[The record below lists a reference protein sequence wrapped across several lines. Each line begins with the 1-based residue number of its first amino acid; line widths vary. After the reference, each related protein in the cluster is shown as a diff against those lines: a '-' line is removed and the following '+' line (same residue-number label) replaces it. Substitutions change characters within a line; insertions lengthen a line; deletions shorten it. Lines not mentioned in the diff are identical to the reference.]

1 VGNDSDQ
8 LRWSSVSEQDKIK
21 ILVVDDHFVV
31 RMGVS
36 TLLNAQDDMTV
47 VGEAANGNQGV
58 ELFRK
63 YRPDV
68 TLMDLRMPEMNG
80 VAAIAAIR
88 NEYPD
93 ARIIVLSTYDGD
105 EDIYRAFQAGAR
117 AYLLK
122 DMHHDELVNAIRAV
136 HQGQRF
142 IPPVIA
148 NRLAERMPRSELTA
162 RELEVLK
169 LIVKGMSNKEIAS
182 ALSITEGTVKIHV
195 NNLLGKLGVSDRTKA
210 ATTALQRGIVY
221 LE

>member
-1 VGNDSDQ
+1 MSKQNPI
-8 LRWSSVSEQDKIK
+8 R

-36 TLLNAQDDMTV
+36 TLINAQDDMTV
-47 VGEAANGNQGV
+47 IGEAANGKQGV
-58 ELFRK
+58 EAFRLN
-63 YRPDV
+63 RPDV

-80 VAAIAAIR
+80 VDAIVAIR
-88 NEYPD
+88 GEYPD

-122 DMHHDELVNAIRAV
+122 DMHHDALINAIRVV

-142 IPPVIA
+142 IPPAIA

-169 LIVKGMSNKEIAS
+169 LIVKGMSNREIAS
-182 ALSITEGTVKIHV
+182 ALHITEGTVKIHV

>member
-1 VGNDSDQ
+1 M
-8 LRWSSVSEQDKIK
+8 VSKQNPIK

-36 TLLNAQDDMTV
+36 TLVNAQDDMTV
-47 VGEAANGNQGV
+47 IGEAANGRQGV
-58 ELFRK
+58 ELFRANK
-63 YRPDV
+63 PDV

-80 VAAIAAIR
+80 VDAITAIR
-88 NEYPD
+88 NEFPE

-122 DMHHDELVNAIRAV
+122 DMHHDALINAIRTV

-169 LIVKGMSNKEIAS
+169 LIVKGMSNREIAT
-182 ALSITEGTVKIHV
+182 ALHITEGTVKIHV
-195 NNLLGKLGVSDRTKA
+195 NNLLGKLGVSDSPASPSGLMTK
-210 ATTALQRGIVY
+210 TL
-221 LE
+221 

>member
-1 VGNDSDQ
+1 M
-8 LRWSSVSEQDKIK
+8 SEQDLIR

-31 RMGVS
+31 RMGVT
-36 TLLNAQDDMTV
+36 TLVNAQDDMTV
-47 VGEAANGNQGV
+47 VGEAANGKQGV
-58 ELFRK
+58 ELFRSC
-63 YRPDV
+63 RPDV

-80 VAAIAAIR
+80 VAAITAIR
-88 NEYPD
+88 AEFPD

-142 IPPVIA
+142 IPPAIA

-162 RELEVLK
+162 RELDVLR

-182 ALSITEGTVKIHV
+182 ALRITEGTVKIHV
-195 NNLLGKLGVSDRTKA
+195 NNLLAKLGVSDRTKA